1 LLPAKNRNSEKFID
15 KNMKNHTK
23 TQRENA
29 KTGLNN
35 SRDRRFL
42 IGLMG
47 AALLSP
53 LIACG
58 KGRNIMQKEID
69 LSVVLWSY
77 VDRTITEITFNGTG
91 LGLSGAYGGT
101 GIITG
106 VRIPFGAQNLSWKL
120 DGPEGMARNG
130 ETVHMK
136 NKIAF
141 NASDV
146 PPGTRYLGIHVY
158 PDETAEMAF
167 SQAYPGVSARGEKIR
182 RERK

>member
-1 LLPAKNRNSEKFID
+1 MKNRNKKQSG
-15 KNMKNHTK
+15 NTATVLVNLT
-23 TQRENA
+23 
-29 KTGLNN
+29 
-35 SRDRRFL
+35 DRRFL
-42 IGLMG
+42 IGLLG
-47 AALLSP
+47 AALLFP
-53 LIACG
+53 LTACG
-58 KGRNIMQKEID
+58 KGKNIMQKEIE

-77 VDRTITEITFNGTG
+77 VNRTITDITFNGTG

-106 VRIPFGAQNLSWKL
+106 VRIPFGVQSLSWQL

-130 ETVHMK
+130 EKVLMK

-141 NASDV
+141 NATDV

-158 PDETAEMAF
+158 PDETAEMVF
-167 SQAYPGVSARGEKIR
+167 SQAYPGVSVRGEKIR